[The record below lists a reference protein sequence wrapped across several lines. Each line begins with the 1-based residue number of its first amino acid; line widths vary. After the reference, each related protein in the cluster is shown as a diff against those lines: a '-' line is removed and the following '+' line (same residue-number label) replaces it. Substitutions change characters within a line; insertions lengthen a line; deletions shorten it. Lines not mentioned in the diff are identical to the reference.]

1 MCVPLF
7 GHSYVSVGT
16 DEGQKK
22 VLNSLE
28 LEQLTGSCKPHDM
41 GPVQEQWVPLTP
53 EQFVKLIIR

>member
-1 MCVPLF
+1 MCVPLC

-28 LEQLTGSCKPHDM
+28 LE
-41 GPVQEQWVPLTP
+41 
-53 EQFVKLIIR
+53 